1 MNFSTYIFGKL
12 PGGYSQYP
20 DDGCSTLLRDIYPRC
35 NAPTQLVI
43 HRDQSM
49 MYYVYV
55 RKLDA
60 GRYIG
65 LAVVIN
71 GYYFTQINTLFS
83 LFEKKIEELAA
94 HGVVINYSPNGE
106 LTTSLQALNKEEEEV
121 IWFINQLRAE
131 IQKINTVGR
140 IPHVDYAVSIDS
152 QKIFDEKDDN
162 SAIAEAS
169 YTFGYTIVLKQ
180 KDYDTQRSTSYRNT
194 LKQLNADNKALTG
207 EVAKLKEVKK
217 QLLRKK
223 KQFNVVVGLLILV
236 LLCGIWIFS
245 LNKDIDRKQGE
256 LTAANDTIRQ
266 KDSVIIDK
274 DTTILTLNNYASGLK
289 GERDRLVGE
298 KAFLESVV
306 TDQKTNIQNLE
317 SSVSELER
325 KLAKTTKQKDA
336 NIQNLENSVS
346 ELKRKLAKA
355 TEQKGALP
363 PEIIQTIYKYFPF
376 VITSL
381 NVNSRKVEF
390 GYYSKEAK
398 TIKITLSAI
407 KAGTSEVVSNYHTL
421 TLHKGTGTMTLS
433 FASRLNSAQTYYVL
447 LICNRQVIAGKLW

>member
-83 LFEKKIEELAA
+83 LFEKKIEELAE
-94 HGVVINYSPNGE
+94 HGVIINYSPNGE

-131 IQKINTVGR
+131 IQKVETVGR

-194 LKQLNADNKALTG
+194 LKQLNADNKALAG

-236 LLCGIWIFS
+236 LLCGIWIFN

-256 LTAANDTIRQ
+256 LTAANDTISR
-266 KDSVIIDK
+266 K
-274 DTTILTLNNYASGLK
+274 DTTILSLNKYASDLK
-289 GERDRLVGE
+289 GELNRSTYE
-298 KAFLESVV
+298 KAVLKSVI
-306 TDQKTNIQNLE
+306 TDQNTNIQNLE
-317 SSVSELER
+317 NSVSELER
-325 KLAKTTKQKDA
+325 KLAKTIKQKDA
-336 NIQNLENSVS
+336 NIQNLESSVS

-355 TEQKGALP
+355 TEQNGALS
-363 PEIIQTIYKYFPF
+363 PEILQTIYKYFPF

-398 TIKITLSAI
+398 TIKITLRAI
-407 KAGTSEVVSNYHTL
+407 KAGTSEVVSNDHTL
-421 TLHKGTGTMTLS
+421 TLHKGTGTMSLS
-433 FASRLNSAQTYYVL
+433 FASQLNVAQTYYVL

>member
-1 MNFSTYIFGKL
+1 
-12 PGGYSQYP
+12 
-20 DDGCSTLLRDIYPRC
+20 
-35 NAPTQLVI
+35 
-43 HRDQSM
+43 M

-94 HGVVINYSPNGE
+94 HGVIINYSPNGE

-131 IQKINTVGR
+131 IQKVETVGR

-152 QKIFDEKDDN
+152 QKIFDEKDDD

-194 LKQLNADNKALTG
+194 LKQLNADNKALAG
-207 EVAKLKEVKK
+207 EVAKLKEVKN
-217 QLLRKK
+217 QLQREK
-223 KQFNVVVGLLILV
+223 KQFKVVAVLLILV
-236 LLCGIWIFS
+236 LLCSIGIFS
-245 LNKDIDRKQGE
+245 LSKNLNRTHGE
-256 LTAANDTIRQ
+256 LTAANDTISR
-266 KDSVIIDK
+266 K
-274 DTTILTLNNYASGLK
+274 DTTILSLNKYASDLK
-289 GERDRLVGE
+289 GELNRSTYE
-298 KAFLESVV
+298 KAVLKSVI
-306 TDQKTNIQNLE
+306 TDQNT
-317 SSVSELER
+317 
-325 KLAKTTKQKDA
+325 

-355 TEQKGALP
+355 TEQNGALS
-363 PEIIQTIYKYFPF
+363 PEILQTIYKYFPF

-398 TIKITLSAI
+398 TIKITLRAI
-407 KAGTSEVVSNYHTL
+407 KAGTSEVVSNDHTL
-421 TLHKGTGTMTLS
+421 TLHKGTGTMSLS
-433 FASRLNSAQTYYVL
+433 FASQLNAAQTYYVL
-447 LICNRQVIAGKLW
+447 LICNRQVIAGKYW

>member
-94 HGVVINYSPNGE
+94 HGVIINYSPNGE

-131 IQKINTVGR
+131 IQKVETVGR

-152 QKIFDEKDDN
+152 QKIFDEKDDD

-194 LKQLNADNKALTG
+194 LKQLNADNKALAG
-207 EVAKLKEVKK
+207 EVAKLKEVKN
-217 QLLRKK
+217 QLQREK
-223 KQFNVVVGLLILV
+223 KQFKVVAVLLILV
-236 LLCGIWIFS
+236 LLCSIGIFS
-245 LNKDIDRKQGE
+245 LSKNLNRTHGE
-256 LTAANDTIRQ
+256 LTAANDTISR
-266 KDSVIIDK
+266 K
-274 DTTILTLNNYASGLK
+274 DTTILSLNKYASDLK
-289 GERDRLVGE
+289 GELNRSTYE
-298 KAFLESVV
+298 KAVLKSVI
-306 TDQKTNIQNLE
+306 TDQNT
-317 SSVSELER
+317 
-325 KLAKTTKQKDA
+325 

-355 TEQKGALP
+355 TEQNGALS
-363 PEIIQTIYKYFPF
+363 PEILQTIYKYFPF

-398 TIKITLSAI
+398 TIKITLRAI
-407 KAGTSEVVSNYHTL
+407 KAGTSEVVSNDHTL
-421 TLHKGTGTMTLS
+421 TLHKGTGTMSLS
-433 FASRLNSAQTYYVL
+433 FASQLNAAQTYYVL
-447 LICNRQVIAGKLW
+447 LICNRQVIAGKYW